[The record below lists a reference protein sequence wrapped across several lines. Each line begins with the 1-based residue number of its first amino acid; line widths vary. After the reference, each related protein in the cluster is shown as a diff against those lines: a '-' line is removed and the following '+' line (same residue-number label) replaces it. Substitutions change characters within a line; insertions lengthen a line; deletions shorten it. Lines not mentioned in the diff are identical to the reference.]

1 MWDRPHP
8 TQRPQG
14 LQRGC
19 WRKAEETPTA
29 AFSIRAGAGVQDI
42 SERRVTEA
50 MSCLGRSCLGRSSLG
65 TLTAQ
70 MLASSHASIPKALCL
85 PSRRRAPHPP
95 PAHGVLG
102 GPMRTPPLPLQSPTQ
117 FEPTGFL
124 HFPDVERTPS
134 VPSGKPRPRKDK
146 AQPQALNCRASGL
159 LPSMPQASPIFSG
172 CFPGLLREIL
182 QSFR

>member
-1 MWDRPHP
+1 MWDRLHP

-19 WRKAEETPTA
+19 WRKAEKTPTA

-42 SERRVTEA
+42 SERHVTKA
-50 MSCLGRSCLGRSSLG
+50 MSCLGRSSLG

-70 MLASSHASIPKALCL
+70 MLASRHASVPKALCL
-85 PSRRRAPHPP
+85 PSRRRAPHPL

-102 GPMRTPPLPLQSPTQ
+102 GPVGTPTLPPQSATQ

-124 HFPDVERTPS
+124 HFPGGERTPS
-134 VPSGKPRPRKDK
+134 VPFGKPRPRKEK
-146 AQPQALNCRASGL
+146 AQPQALN
-159 LPSMPQASPIFSG
+159 
-172 CFPGLLREIL
+172 
-182 QSFR
+182 